1 MDGGNQM
8 KKKIKVL
15 KDELK
20 VEKLLME
27 QKDEQLQATGHKAS
41 KAKDEARQAF
51 RQTNEYNGVLLGWYF
66 KGFELLRRYLLKHGL
81 ETNLED
87 LDFEVVDKE
96 IEADEAAQ
104 AVQPSREEPSI
115 ADKVGEQAPPS

>member
-66 KGFELLRRYLLKHGL
+66 KGFELLRRYLAKHNPGM
-81 ETNLED
+81 D
-87 LDFEVVDKE
+87 LDNLDLEAVEKE
-96 IEADEAAQ
+96 MEAKEANGGDA
-104 AVQPSREEPSI
+104 
-115 ADKVGEQAPPS
+115 ADDGADDGGDNQTI